1 MVLKPSEVSDHTA
14 DLLST
19 LIPQYLDKV
28 SRPPPPELRDDCVC
42 VHVWGCQVFKSRET
56 VDYYCKW
63 EESSF

>member
-1 MVLKPSEVSDHTA
+1 MVLKPSEVSDHMA

-19 LIPQYLDKV
+19 LIPQYMDKV
-28 SRPPPPELRDDCVC
+28 SPPPAPSSGMTVCVC
-42 VHVWGCQVFKSRET
+42 GGGQVFKSRET

>member
-14 DLLST
+14 DLLAT

-28 SRPPPPELRDDCVC
+28 RSPLELRMTVL
-42 VHVWGCQVFKSRET
+42 WGQVFKSRET

-63 EESSF
+63 EESRS